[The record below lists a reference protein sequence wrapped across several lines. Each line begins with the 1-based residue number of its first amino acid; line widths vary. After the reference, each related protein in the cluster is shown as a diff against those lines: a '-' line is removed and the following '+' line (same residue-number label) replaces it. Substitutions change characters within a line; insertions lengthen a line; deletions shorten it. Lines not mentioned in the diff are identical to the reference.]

1 MAAIAHLTPH
11 ARQVHVRPTLRLVR
25 NVPRPSD
32 AVYRRRRL
40 GAVVV
45 LSALLLAV
53 GGIVLALSHVGTTE
67 GAPVGVR
74 AGATSGSPFAEP
86 AALDA
91 SRASPLAGSIYV
103 VQPGD
108 TLWSIARKRQPTG
121 DVRAEVDR
129 LADLNGTAALQAG
142 QRLRLTSAPGS

>member
-1 MAAIAHLTPH
+1 MAAIAHPTPH
-11 ARQVHVRPTLRLVR
+11 PRQVGARPTLRLVR

-40 GAVVV
+40 TALLVLAGVV
-45 LSALLLAV
+45 LAIAAFA
-53 GGIVLALSHVGTTE
+53 LALTSTSASLVSIQT
-67 GAPVGVR
+67 GA
-74 AGATSGSPFAEP
+74 ASGARVEDP
-86 AALDA
+86 AAYGA
-91 SRASPLAGSIYV
+91 SRTNPPPQSFYV

-108 TLWSIARKRQPTG
+108 TLWSIAHDLVPTG

-142 QRLRLTSAPGS
+142 QHLRLVASPGS